1 MSRVNRV
8 QKPNK
13 VDVDKIKFQEPKIL
27 DNGGKMVFIS
37 YQDSTLCVQT
47 PVMTMPW
54 AMKKDVYDGV
64 TKYSLDL
71 QFKDMESNPKLEQ
84 FHDFLG
90 RFDEKMIESGV
101 KKSLAWFKK
110 SSMKREIC
118 EELVSKQVIHSKD
131 KDTGEPDGKWP
142 DRFKAKLALNKDGTF
157 KTKVFDSDMNRIPDD
172 QFEELLVK
180 GCEVKAL
187 LENSGIWLAGS
198 KFGCGWRVDTLVITK
213 KANNV
218 GYAFID
224 SDEEDGGVSS
234 DVDIV
239 EVNEKASSNFIEDSD
254 SDIDVSEES
263 EPEVVPEPVV
273 KKKRTKK
280 SA

>member
-13 VDVDKIKFQEPKIL
+13 VDVDKIKFQDPKIL

-54 AMKKDVYDGV
+54 AMKKDEYDGV

-71 QFKDMESNPKLEQ
+71 QFKDMDSNPKLEE
-84 FHDFLG
+84 FHNFLE

-101 KKSLAWFKK
+101 KNSMAWFKK

-118 EELVSKQVIHSKD
+118 EELVNRQVLRSKD

-142 DRFKAKLALNKDGTF
+142 DRFKAKLALNRDGTF
-157 KTKVFDSDMNRIPDD
+157 KTEVYDSDMKRIPDN

-198 KFGCGWRVDTLVITK
+198 KFGCGWRVSKLIITK

-224 SDEEDGGVSS
+224 SDDEDGGVGS

-263 EPEVVPEPVV
+263 EPEVVPEPV

-280 SA
+280 TA

>member
-1 MSRVNRV
+1 MSRANAVY
-8 QKPNK
+8 KPNK
-13 VDVDKIKFQEPKIL
+13 VDVDEIKFQEPKLL

-37 YQDSTLCVQT
+37 YKDRTLC
-47 PVMTMPW
+47 PNSSNDNAW

-71 QFKDMESNPKLEQ
+71 QFKDLESNPKLEE
-84 FHDFLG
+84 FHTFLG
-90 RFDEKMIESGV
+90 KFDEKMIDSGV
-101 KKSLAWFKK
+101 KNSMAWFKK
-110 SSMKREIC
+110 SSIKREIC
-118 EELVSKQVIHSKD
+118 EELVSKQLILSKD
-131 KDTGEPDGKWP
+131 KETGEPDGKWP

-157 KTKVFDSDMNRIPDD
+157 KTEVYDSDMKRIPAEEY
-172 QFEELLVK
+172 EELLVK

-198 KFGCGWRVDTLVITK
+198 KFGCGWRISKLIITK
-213 KANNV
+213 KANNA

-224 SDEEDGGVSS
+224 SDDEDGGVGS

-263 EPEVVPEPVV
+263 EPEPEPEPA
-273 KKKRTKK
+273 KKRRASKK
-280 SA
+280 

>member
-1 MSRVNRV
+1 MSRANAVH
-8 QKPNK
+8 KPNN
-13 VDVDKIKFQEPKIL
+13 VDLSKIKFQEPKLL

-37 YQDSTLCVQT
+37 YQDRTLCVQT
-47 PVMTMPW
+47 PTMTMPW

-71 QFKDMESNPKLEQ
+71 QFKDLESNPKLES
-84 FHDFLG
+84 FHNFLES
-90 RFDEKMIESGV
+90 FDDKLIESGV
-101 KKSLAWFKK
+101 KNSMAWFKK

-118 EELVSKQVIHSKD
+118 EELVSKSLLLSKD

-142 DRFKAKLALNKDGTF
+142 DRFKAKLALNKDGSF
-157 KTKVFDSDMNRIPDD
+157 KTEVYDSDMNRIPPE

-198 KFGCGWRVDTLVITK
+198 KFGCGWRISKLIITK
-213 KANNV
+213 KANNQ

-224 SDEEDGGVSS
+224 SDDEDGCVG
-234 DVDIV
+234 DEVDIV

-254 SDIDVSEES
+254 SDIDVSEETES
-263 EPEVVPEPVV
+263 EPEPEPEPV
-273 KKKRTKK
+273 KKRRGSKK
-280 SA
+280 